1 MTLGTDSAPRPD
13 SRPDIRETDREALSA
28 RARVGLWLVVVA
40 IAAFTLADVKLVQH
54 DLPSML
60 LVRVVQLALIGVASL
75 ALRVRMSKRLRT
87 ASVVAF
93 VSGLYVTSA
102 IAGSLRGGM
111 TTQPIT
117 DLAIAFATA
126 TTLPWGPW
134 PQLVSVTVAV
144 LAIVLGD
151 HAVYGTLAGASP
163 HMAVGLGVAFLVSVY
178 IAHQLERYRCER
190 DAAEAAVRRNE
201 ERFRSLIE
209 HGSDVIT
216 ILDAEGVIRYESPSV
231 ERLLDHRAEDLLG
244 EKASRYV
251 HPDDLQAVAAA
262 FGRALGGHA
271 ASVEC
276 RIPRRDGSWCDV
288 EAVFTN
294 LLDHPAVGGIVVN
307 WRDIGERTRAEEER
321 ARYVHELAR
330 ARDQALASTRTKSMF
345 LANMSHEVRTPM
357 NVIIG
362 MTDMVLDTE
371 LASEQRA
378 NLERLRAAAIGLLA
392 IINDI
397 LDASKIEA
405 GKMTVEAVDMD
416 LRRTIEEAAGLLV
429 PAATAKGL
437 ALTCMIAPE
446 VPAQLM
452 GDPVRV
458 RQTLVN
464 LVGNAVKFTDA
475 GAITVEAK
483 VLRRAS
489 SHVVVRV
496 SITDTG
502 IGIPPERQAG
512 LFESFAQGDDS
523 TTRVYGGTGLGLAIC
538 RQLVTLM
545 GGHMGVESQPGRG
558 STFWFELTMKCRTTG
573 ADAVAA

>member
-1 MTLGTDSAPRPD
+1 MDSAARRD
-13 SRPDIRETDREALSA
+13 GGPDIRETDREALSA
-28 RARVGLWLVVVA
+28 RARVGLWVVLVA
-40 IAAFTLADVKLVQH
+40 IAAFTLADLKLVQH
-54 DLPSML
+54 GLRSML
-60 LVRVVQLALIGVASL
+60 LVRVVQLALIGAASL
-75 ALRVRMSKRLRT
+75 ALRVRMSERLRV
-87 ASVVAF
+87 ASTVAF
-93 VSGLYVTSA
+93 VSGIYVTSA

-111 TTQPIT
+111 ATQPIT

-134 PQLVSVTVAV
+134 PQLASVTVAV
-144 LAIVLGD
+144 LAIALGD
-151 HAVYGTLAGASP
+151 YAVHGTLAGTSP
-163 HMAVGLGVAFLVSVY
+163 HMAAGLGVAFLVSVY
-178 IAHQLERYRCER
+178 IAHQLARYRRER

-209 HGSDVIT
+209 RGSDVIT
-216 ILDAEGVIRYESPSV
+216 ILDAEGVIRYESPSI
-231 ERLLDHRAEDLLG
+231 ERRLGHRAEDRLG
-244 EKASRYV
+244 ERASRYV
-251 HPDDLQAVAAA
+251 HPEDLRAVTAA
-262 FGRALGGHA
+262 FGRALDGQA
-271 ASVEC
+271 VSVEC
-276 RIPRRDGSWCDV
+276 RAARRDGSWRDV

-330 ARDQALASTRTKSMF
+330 ARDQALASTRAKSMF

-362 MTDMVLDTE
+362 MTDMVLDTD
-371 LASEQRA
+371 LRSDQRA
-378 NLERLRAAAIGLLA
+378 NLERVRAAAIGLLA
-392 IINDI
+392 IINDL

-405 GKMTVEAVDMD
+405 GKLTIEAVDMD
-416 LRRTIEEAAGLLV
+416 LRRTLVEAAGLLV
-429 PAATAKGL
+429 PAASAKGL
-437 ALTCMIAPE
+437 SLTCVIEPD
-446 VPAQLM
+446 VPAQVK

-464 LVGNAVKFTDA
+464 LVGNAVKFTDR
-475 GAITVEAK
+475 GAITVEAR
-483 VLRRAS
+483 VLRRAP

-496 SITDTG
+496 SVIDTG

-545 GGHMGVESQPGRG
+545 GGHMGLESQPGRG
-558 STFWFELTMKCRTTG
+558 STFWFELTMPTRG

>member
-1 MTLGTDSAPRPD
+1 MDSAARRD
-13 SRPDIRETDREALSA
+13 SGPDIRETDREALSA
-28 RARVGLWLVVVA
+28 RARVGLWIVLVAVA
-40 IAAFTLADVKLVQH
+40 VFTLADLKLVQH
-54 DLPSML
+54 GLRSML
-60 LVRVVQLALIGVASL
+60 LVRVVQLALIGAASL
-75 ALRVRMSKRLRT
+75 ALRVRMSERLRV
-87 ASVVAF
+87 ASTVAF
-93 VSGLYVTSA
+93 VSGIYVTSA

-111 TTQPIT
+111 STQPIT

-134 PQLVSVTVAV
+134 PQLASVTVAV
-144 LAIVLGD
+144 LAIALGEY
-151 HAVYGTLAGASP
+151 AVHGTLAGTSP
-163 HMAVGLGVAFLVSVY
+163 HMTAGLGVAFLVSVY
-178 IAHQLERYRCER
+178 IAHQLARYRRER

-209 HGSDVIT
+209 RGSDVIT
-216 ILDAEGVIRYESPSV
+216 ILDAEGVIRYESPSI
-231 ERLLDHRAEDLLG
+231 ERRLGHRAEDRLG
-244 EKASRYV
+244 ERASRYV
-251 HPDDLQAVAAA
+251 HPEDLRAVTAA
-262 FGRALGGHA
+262 FGRALDGQA
-271 ASVEC
+271 VSVEC
-276 RIPRRDGSWCDV
+276 RAARRDGSWRDV

-307 WRDIGERTRAEEER
+307 WRDIGERKRAEEER
-321 ARYVHELAR
+321 ARYVRELAR
-330 ARDQALASTRTKSMF
+330 ARDQALASTRAKSMF

-362 MTDMVLDTE
+362 MTDMVLDTD
-371 LASEQRA
+371 LRSDQRA
-378 NLERLRAAAIGLLA
+378 NLERVRAAAIGLLA

-405 GKMTVEAVDMD
+405 GKLTIEAVDMD
-416 LRRTIEEAAGLLV
+416 LRRTLVEAAGLLV
-429 PAATAKGL
+429 PAASAKGL
-437 ALTCMIAPE
+437 SLTCVIEPD
-446 VPAQLM
+446 VPAQVK

-464 LVGNAVKFTDA
+464 LVGNAVKFTDR
-475 GAITVEAK
+475 GAITVEAR

-496 SITDTG
+496 SVMDTG

-545 GGHMGVESQPGRG
+545 GGHMGLESQPGRG
-558 STFWFELTMKCRTTG
+558 STFWFELTMPTRG

>member
-1 MTLGTDSAPRPD
+1 MDSAARRD
-13 SRPDIRETDREALSA
+13 SGPDIRETDREALSA
-28 RARVGLWLVVVA
+28 RARVGLWIVLVAV
-40 IAAFTLADVKLVQH
+40 AAFTLADLKLVQH
-54 DLPSML
+54 GLRSML
-60 LVRVVQLALIGVASL
+60 LVRVVQLALIGAASL
-75 ALRVRMSKRLRT
+75 ALRVRMSERLRV
-87 ASVVAF
+87 ASTVAF
-93 VSGLYVTSA
+93 VSGIYVTSA

-111 TTQPIT
+111 STQPIT

-134 PQLVSVTVAV
+134 PQLASVTVAV
-144 LAIVLGD
+144 LAIALGEY
-151 HAVYGTLAGASP
+151 AVHGTLAGTSP
-163 HMAVGLGVAFLVSVY
+163 HMTAGLGVAFLVSVY
-178 IAHQLERYRCER
+178 IAHQLARYRRER

-209 HGSDVIT
+209 RGSDVIT
-216 ILDAEGVIRYESPSV
+216 ILDAEGVIRYESPSI
-231 ERLLDHRAEDLLG
+231 ERRLGHRAEDRLG
-244 EKASRYV
+244 ERASRYV
-251 HPDDLQAVAAA
+251 HPEDLRAVTAA
-262 FGRALGGHA
+262 FGRALDGQA
-271 ASVEC
+271 VSVEC
-276 RIPRRDGSWCDV
+276 RAARRDGSWRDV

-307 WRDIGERTRAEEER
+307 WRDIGERKRAEEER

-330 ARDQALASTRTKSMF
+330 ARDQALASTRAKSMF

-362 MTDMVLDTE
+362 MTDMVLDTD
-371 LASEQRA
+371 LRSDQRA
-378 NLERLRAAAIGLLA
+378 NLERVRAAAIGLLA

-405 GKMTVEAVDMD
+405 GKLTIEAVDMD
-416 LRRTIEEAAGLLV
+416 LRRTLVEAAGLLV
-429 PAATAKGL
+429 PAASAKGL
-437 ALTCMIAPE
+437 SLTCVIEPD
-446 VPAQLM
+446 VPAQVK

-464 LVGNAVKFTDA
+464 LVGNAVKFTDR
-475 GAITVEAK
+475 GAITVEAR
-483 VLRRAS
+483 VLRRAP

-496 SITDTG
+496 SVIDTG

-545 GGHMGVESQPGRG
+545 GGHMGLESQPGRG
-558 STFWFELTMKCRTTG
+558 STFWFELTMPTRG

>member
-40 IAAFTLADVKLVQH
+40 IAAFTLADLKLVQH

-75 ALRVRMSKRLRT
+75 ALRVRMSERLRT

-102 IAGSLRGGM
+102 IAGSLRGGT

-144 LAIVLGD
+144 LAIALGD
-151 HAVYGTLAGASP
+151 HAVHGTLAGASP
-163 HMAVGLGVAFLVSVY
+163 HMAAGLGVAFLVSVY
-178 IAHQLERYRCER
+178 IAHQLERYRRER

-231 ERLLDHRAEDLLG
+231 ERLLDHRAEELLG

-251 HPDDLQAVAAA
+251 HPDDLQPVAAA
-262 FGRALGGHA
+262 FGRALDGHA

-330 ARDQALASTRTKSMF
+330 ARDQALASTRAKSMF

-371 LASEQRA
+371 LASEQRV
-378 NLERLRAAAIGLLA
+378 NLERVRAAAIGLLA

-437 ALTCMIAPE
+437 SLTCMIAPD

-475 GAITVEAK
+475 GAITVEAR

-496 SITDTG
+496 SVTDTG
-502 IGIPPERQAG
+502 IGVPPERQAG

-558 STFWFELTMKCRTTG
+558 STFWFELTMKCPTTS

>member
-1 MTLGTDSAPRPD
+1 MDSAARRD
-13 SRPDIRETDREALSA
+13 SGPDIRETDREALSA
-28 RARVGLWLVVVA
+28 RARVGLWVVLVA
-40 IAAFTLADVKLVQH
+40 IAAFTLADLKLVQH
-54 DLPSML
+54 GLRSML
-60 LVRVVQLALIGVASL
+60 LVRVVQLALIGAASL
-75 ALRVRMSKRLRT
+75 ALRVRMSERLRV
-87 ASVVAF
+87 ASTVAF
-93 VSGLYVTSA
+93 VSGIYVTSA

-111 TTQPIT
+111 ATQPIT

-134 PQLVSVTVAV
+134 PQLASVTVAA
-144 LAIVLGD
+144 LAIALGD
-151 HAVYGTLAGASP
+151 YAVHGTLAGASP
-163 HMAVGLGVAFLVSVY
+163 HMAAGLGVAFLVSVY
-178 IAHQLERYRCER
+178 IAHQLERYRRER

-209 HGSDVIT
+209 RGSDVIT
-216 ILDAEGVIRYESPSV
+216 ILDAEGVIRYESPSI
-231 ERLLDHRAEDLLG
+231 ERRLGHRAEDRLG
-244 EKASRYV
+244 ERASRYV
-251 HPDDLQAVAAA
+251 HPEDLRAVTAA
-262 FGRALGGHA
+262 FGRALDGHA
-271 ASVEC
+271 VSVEC
-276 RIPRRDGSWCDV
+276 RAARRDGSWCDV

-307 WRDIGERTRAEEER
+307 WRDIGERKRAEEER

-330 ARDQALASTRTKSMF
+330 ARDQALASTRAKSMF

-362 MTDMVLDTE
+362 MTDMVLDTD
-371 LASEQRA
+371 LRSDQRA
-378 NLERLRAAAIGLLA
+378 NLERVRAAAIGLLA

-405 GKMTVEAVDMD
+405 GKLTIEAVDMD
-416 LRRTIEEAAGLLV
+416 LRRTLVEAAGLLV
-429 PAATAKGL
+429 PAASAKGL
-437 ALTCMIAPE
+437 SLTCVIEPD
-446 VPAQLM
+446 VPAQVK

-464 LVGNAVKFTDA
+464 LVGNAVKFTDR
-475 GAITVEAK
+475 GAITVEAR

-496 SITDTG
+496 SVTDTG

-545 GGHMGVESQPGRG
+545 GGHMGLESQPGRG
-558 STFWFELTMKCRTTG
+558 STFWFELTMPTRG

>member
-1 MTLGTDSAPRPD
+1 MDSAARRD
-13 SRPDIRETDREALSA
+13 GGPDIRETDREALSA
-28 RARVGLWLVVVA
+28 RARVGLWVVLVA
-40 IAAFTLADVKLVQH
+40 IAAFTLADLKLVQH
-54 DLPSML
+54 GLRSML
-60 LVRVVQLALIGVASL
+60 LVRVVQLALIGAASL
-75 ALRVRMSKRLRT
+75 ALRVRMSERLRV
-87 ASVVAF
+87 ASTVAF
-93 VSGLYVTSA
+93 VSGIYVTSA

-111 TTQPIT
+111 STQPIT

-134 PQLVSVTVAV
+134 PQLASVTVAV
-144 LAIVLGD
+144 LAIALGEY
-151 HAVYGTLAGASP
+151 AVHGTLAGTSP
-163 HMAVGLGVAFLVSVY
+163 HMAAGLGVAFLVSVY
-178 IAHQLERYRCER
+178 IAHQLARYRRER

-209 HGSDVIT
+209 RGSDVIT
-216 ILDAEGVIRYESPSV
+216 ILDAEGVIRYESPSI
-231 ERLLDHRAEDLLG
+231 ERRLGHRAEDLLG
-244 EKASRYV
+244 ARASRYV
-251 HPDDLQAVAAA
+251 HPEDLRAVTAA
-262 FGRALGGHA
+262 FGRALDGHA
-271 ASVEC
+271 VSVEC
-276 RIPRRDGSWCDV
+276 RAARRDGSWCDV

-307 WRDIGERTRAEEER
+307 WRDIGERKRAEEER

-330 ARDQALASTRTKSMF
+330 ARDQALASTRAKSMF

-362 MTDMVLDTE
+362 MTDMVLDTD
-371 LASEQRA
+371 LRSDQRA
-378 NLERLRAAAIGLLA
+378 NLERVRAAAIGLLA

-405 GKMTVEAVDMD
+405 GKLTIEAVDMD
-416 LRRTIEEAAGLLV
+416 LRRTLVEAAGLLV
-429 PAATAKGL
+429 PAASAKGL
-437 ALTCMIAPE
+437 SLTCVIEPD
-446 VPAQLM
+446 VPAQVK

-464 LVGNAVKFTDA
+464 LVGNAVKFTDR
-475 GAITVEAK
+475 GAITVEAR
-483 VLRRAS
+483 VLRRAP

-496 SITDTG
+496 SVIDTG

-545 GGHMGVESQPGRG
+545 GGHMGLESQPGRG
-558 STFWFELTMKCRTTG
+558 STFWFELTMPTRG

>member
-28 RARVGLWLVVVA
+28 RARVGLWVVLVA
-40 IAAFTLADVKLVQH
+40 IAAFTLADLKLVQH

-60 LVRVVQLALIGVASL
+60 LVRVVQLALIGAASL
-75 ALRVRMSKRLRT
+75 ALRVRMSERLRA
-87 ASVVAF
+87 ASTVAF

-111 TTQPIT
+111 ATQPIT
-117 DLAIAFATA
+117 GLAIAFATA

-144 LAIVLGD
+144 LAIALGD
-151 HAVYGTLAGASP
+151 YAVYGTLAGASP
-163 HMAVGLGVAFLVSVY
+163 HMAAGLGVAFLVSVY
-178 IAHQLERYRCER
+178 IAHQLERYRRER

-244 EKASRYV
+244 EKASHYV

-262 FGRALGGHA
+262 FGRALDGHG

-276 RIPRRDGSWCDV
+276 RIPRRDGSRCDV

-307 WRDIGERTRAEEER
+307 WRDIGERKRAEEER

-330 ARDQALASTRTKSMF
+330 ARDQALASTRAKSMF

-371 LASEQRA
+371 LASEQRV
-378 NLERLRAAAIGLLA
+378 NLERVRAAAIGLLA

-437 ALTCMIAPE
+437 SLTCTIAPD

-475 GAITVEAK
+475 GAITVEAR

-496 SITDTG
+496 SVTDTG

>member
-1 MTLGTDSAPRPD
+1 MSERLR
-13 SRPDIRETDREALSA
+13 
-28 RARVGLWLVVVA
+28 
-40 IAAFTLADVKLVQH
+40 
-54 DLPSML
+54 
-60 LVRVVQLALIGVASL
+60 VAS
-75 ALRVRMSKRLRT
+75 T
-87 ASVVAF
+87 VAF
-93 VSGLYVTSA
+93 VSGIYVTSA

-111 TTQPIT
+111 STQPIT

-134 PQLVSVTVAV
+134 PQLASVTVAV
-144 LAIVLGD
+144 LAIALGEY
-151 HAVYGTLAGASP
+151 AVHGTLAGTSP
-163 HMAVGLGVAFLVSVY
+163 HMTAGLGVAFLVSVY
-178 IAHQLERYRCER
+178 IAHQLARYRRER

-209 HGSDVIT
+209 RGSDVIT
-216 ILDAEGVIRYESPSV
+216 ILDAEGVIRYESPSI
-231 ERLLDHRAEDLLG
+231 ERRLGHRAEDRLG
-244 EKASRYV
+244 ERASRYV
-251 HPDDLQAVAAA
+251 HPEDLRAVTAA
-262 FGRALGGHA
+262 FGRALDGQA
-271 ASVEC
+271 VSVEC
-276 RIPRRDGSWCDV
+276 RAARRDGSWRDV

-307 WRDIGERTRAEEER
+307 WRDIGERKRAEEER

-330 ARDQALASTRTKSMF
+330 ARDQALASTRAKSMF

-362 MTDMVLDTE
+362 MTDMVLDTD
-371 LASEQRA
+371 LGSEQRA
-378 NLERLRAAAIGLLA
+378 NLERVRAAAIGLLA

-405 GKMTVEAVDMD
+405 GKLTIEAVDMD
-416 LRRTIEEAAGLLV
+416 LRRTLVEAAGLLV
-429 PAATAKGL
+429 PAASAKGL
-437 ALTCMIAPE
+437 SLTCVIEPD
-446 VPAQLM
+446 VPAQVK

-464 LVGNAVKFTDA
+464 LVGNAVKFTDR
-475 GAITVEAK
+475 GAITVEAR
-483 VLRRAS
+483 VLRRAP

-496 SITDTG
+496 SVIDTG

-545 GGHMGVESQPGRG
+545 GGHMGLESQPGRG
-558 STFWFELTMKCRTTG
+558 STFWFELTMPTRG

>member
-28 RARVGLWLVVVA
+28 RARVGLWVVLVA
-40 IAAFTLADVKLVQH
+40 IAAFTLADLKLVQH

-60 LVRVVQLALIGVASL
+60 LVRVVQLALIGAASL
-75 ALRVRMSKRLRT
+75 ALRVRMSERLRA
-87 ASVVAF
+87 ASMVAF

-117 DLAIAFATA
+117 GLAIAFATA

-134 PQLVSVTVAV
+134 PQLVSVTVAA
-144 LAIVLGD
+144 LAIALGD
-151 HAVYGTLAGASP
+151 YAVHGTLAGASP
-163 HMAVGLGVAFLVSVY
+163 HMTAGLGVAFLVSVY
-178 IAHQLERYRCER
+178 IAQQLERYRRER

-231 ERLLDHRAEDLLG
+231 ERLLDRRAESLLG

-262 FGRALGGHA
+262 FGRALDGHA

-307 WRDIGERTRAEEER
+307 WRDIGERKRAEEER
-321 ARYVHELAR
+321 ARYVRELAR
-330 ARDQALASTRTKSMF
+330 ARDQALASTRAKSMF

-362 MTDMVLDTE
+362 MTDMVLDAE
-371 LASEQRA
+371 LASEQRV
-378 NLERLRAAAIGLLA
+378 NLERVRAAAIGLLA

-429 PAATAKGL
+429 SAATAKGL
-437 ALTCMIAPE
+437 ALTCMIAPD

-475 GAITVEAK
+475 GAITVEAR

-496 SITDTG
+496 SVTDTG
-502 IGIPPERQAG
+502 IWVPPERQAG

>member
-1 MTLGTDSAPRPD
+1 MDSAARRD
-13 SRPDIRETDREALSA
+13 SGPDIRETDREALSA
-28 RARVGLWLVVVA
+28 RARVGLWIVLVAVA
-40 IAAFTLADVKLVQH
+40 VFTLADLKLVQH
-54 DLPSML
+54 GLRSML
-60 LVRVVQLALIGVASL
+60 LVRVVQLALIGAASL
-75 ALRVRMSKRLRT
+75 ALRVRMSERLRV
-87 ASVVAF
+87 ASTVAF
-93 VSGLYVTSA
+93 VSGIYVTSA

-111 TTQPIT
+111 STQPIT

-134 PQLVSVTVAV
+134 PQLASVTVAV
-144 LAIVLGD
+144 LAIALGEY
-151 HAVYGTLAGASP
+151 AVHGTLAGTSP
-163 HMAVGLGVAFLVSVY
+163 HMTAGLGVAFLVSVY
-178 IAHQLERYRCER
+178 IAHQLARYRRER

-209 HGSDVIT
+209 RGSDVIT
-216 ILDAEGVIRYESPSV
+216 ILDAEGVIRYESPSI
-231 ERLLDHRAEDLLG
+231 ERRLGHRAEDRLG
-244 EKASRYV
+244 ERASRYV
-251 HPDDLQAVAAA
+251 HPEDLRAVTAA
-262 FGRALGGHA
+262 FGRALDGQA
-271 ASVEC
+271 VSVEC
-276 RIPRRDGSWCDV
+276 RAARRDGSWRDV

-307 WRDIGERTRAEEER
+307 WRDIGERKRAEEER

-330 ARDQALASTRTKSMF
+330 ARDQALASTRAKSMF

-362 MTDMVLDTE
+362 MTDMVLDTD
-371 LASEQRA
+371 LRSDQRA
-378 NLERLRAAAIGLLA
+378 NLERVRAAAIGLLA

-405 GKMTVEAVDMD
+405 GKLTIEAVDMD
-416 LRRTIEEAAGLLV
+416 LRRTLVEAAGLLV
-429 PAATAKGL
+429 PAASAKGL
-437 ALTCMIAPE
+437 SLTCVIEPD
-446 VPAQLM
+446 VPAQVK

-464 LVGNAVKFTDA
+464 LVGNAVKFTDR
-475 GAITVEAK
+475 GAITVEAR

-496 SITDTG
+496 SVIDTG

-545 GGHMGVESQPGRG
+545 GGHMGLESQPGRG
-558 STFWFELTMKCRTTG
+558 STFWFELTMPTRG

>member
-1 MTLGTDSAPRPD
+1 MDSAARRD
-13 SRPDIRETDREALSA
+13 SGPDIRETDREALSA
-28 RARVGLWLVVVA
+28 RARVGLWIVLVAV
-40 IAAFTLADVKLVQH
+40 AAFTLADLKLVQH
-54 DLPSML
+54 GLRSML
-60 LVRVVQLALIGVASL
+60 LVRVVQLALIGAASL
-75 ALRVRMSKRLRT
+75 ALRVRMSERLRV
-87 ASVVAF
+87 ASTVAF
-93 VSGLYVTSA
+93 VSGIYVTSA

-111 TTQPIT
+111 STQPIT

-134 PQLVSVTVAV
+134 PQLASVTVAV
-144 LAIVLGD
+144 LAIALGEY
-151 HAVYGTLAGASP
+151 AVHGTLAGTSP
-163 HMAVGLGVAFLVSVY
+163 HMTAGLGVAFLVSVY
-178 IAHQLERYRCER
+178 IAHQLARYRRER

-209 HGSDVIT
+209 RGSDVIT
-216 ILDAEGVIRYESPSV
+216 ILDAEGVIRYESPSI
-231 ERLLDHRAEDLLG
+231 ERRLGHRAEDRLG
-244 EKASRYV
+244 ERASRYV
-251 HPDDLQAVAAA
+251 HPEDLRAVTAA
-262 FGRALGGHA
+262 FGRALDGQA
-271 ASVEC
+271 VSVEC
-276 RIPRRDGSWCDV
+276 RAARRDGSWRDV

-307 WRDIGERTRAEEER
+307 WRDIGERKRAEEER

-330 ARDQALASTRTKSMF
+330 ARDQALASTRAKSMF

-362 MTDMVLDTE
+362 MTDMVLDTD
-371 LASEQRA
+371 LRSDQRA
-378 NLERLRAAAIGLLA
+378 NLERVRAAAIGLLA

-405 GKMTVEAVDMD
+405 GKLTIEAVDMD
-416 LRRTIEEAAGLLV
+416 LRRTLVEAAGLLV
-429 PAATAKGL
+429 PAARAKGL
-437 ALTCMIAPE
+437 SLTCVIEPD
-446 VPAQLM
+446 VPAQVK

-464 LVGNAVKFTDA
+464 LVGNAVKFTDR
-475 GAITVEAK
+475 GAITVEAR

-496 SITDTG
+496 SVIDTG

-545 GGHMGVESQPGRG
+545 GGHMGLESQPGRG
-558 STFWFELTMKCRTTG
+558 STFWFELTMPTRG

>member
-1 MTLGTDSAPRPD
+1 MDSAARRD
-13 SRPDIRETDREALSA
+13 SGPDIRETDREALSA
-28 RARVGLWLVVVA
+28 RARVGLWIVLVAV
-40 IAAFTLADVKLVQH
+40 AAFTLADLKLVQH
-54 DLPSML
+54 GLRSML
-60 LVRVVQLALIGVASL
+60 LVRVVQLALIGAASL
-75 ALRVRMSKRLRT
+75 ALRVRMSERLRV
-87 ASVVAF
+87 ASTVAF
-93 VSGLYVTSA
+93 VSGIYVTSA

-111 TTQPIT
+111 STQPIT

-134 PQLVSVTVAV
+134 PQLASVTVAV
-144 LAIVLGD
+144 LAIALGEY
-151 HAVYGTLAGASP
+151 AVHGTLAGTSP
-163 HMAVGLGVAFLVSVY
+163 HMTAGLGVAFLVSVY
-178 IAHQLERYRCER
+178 IAHQLARYRRER

-209 HGSDVIT
+209 RGSDVIT
-216 ILDAEGVIRYESPSV
+216 ILDAEGVIRYESPSI
-231 ERLLDHRAEDLLG
+231 ERRLGHRAEDRLG
-244 EKASRYV
+244 ERASRYV
-251 HPDDLQAVAAA
+251 HPEDLRAVTAA
-262 FGRALGGHA
+262 FGRALDGQA
-271 ASVEC
+271 VSVEC
-276 RIPRRDGSWCDV
+276 RAARRDGSWRDV

-307 WRDIGERTRAEEER
+307 WRDIGERKRAEEER

-330 ARDQALASTRTKSMF
+330 ARDQALASTRAKSMF

-362 MTDMVLDTE
+362 MTDMVLDTD
-371 LASEQRA
+371 LGSEQRA
-378 NLERLRAAAIGLLA
+378 NLERVRAAAIGLLA

-405 GKMTVEAVDMD
+405 GKLTIEAVDMD
-416 LRRTIEEAAGLLV
+416 LRRTLVEAAGLLV
-429 PAATAKGL
+429 PAASAKGL
-437 ALTCMIAPE
+437 SLTCVIEPD
-446 VPAQLM
+446 VPAQVK

-464 LVGNAVKFTDA
+464 LVGNAVKFTDR
-475 GAITVEAK
+475 GAITVEAR

-496 SITDTG
+496 SVIDTG

-545 GGHMGVESQPGRG
+545 GGHMGLESQPGRG
-558 STFWFELTMKCRTTG
+558 STFWFELTMPTRG

>member
-1 MTLGTDSAPRPD
+1 MDSAARRD
-13 SRPDIRETDREALSA
+13 SGPDIRETDREALSA
-28 RARVGLWLVVVA
+28 RARVGLWIVLVAVA
-40 IAAFTLADVKLVQH
+40 VFTLADLKLVQH
-54 DLPSML
+54 GLRSML
-60 LVRVVQLALIGVASL
+60 LVRVVQLALIGAASL
-75 ALRVRMSKRLRT
+75 ALRVRMSERLRV
-87 ASVVAF
+87 ASTVAF
-93 VSGLYVTSA
+93 VSGIYVTSA

-111 TTQPIT
+111 STQPIT

-134 PQLVSVTVAV
+134 PQLASVTVAV
-144 LAIVLGD
+144 LAIALGD
-151 HAVYGTLAGASP
+151 YAVHGTLAGTSP
-163 HMAVGLGVAFLVSVY
+163 HMAAGLGVAFLVSVY
-178 IAHQLERYRCER
+178 IAHQLERYRRER

-216 ILDAEGVIRYESPSV
+216 ILDAEGVIRYESPSI
-231 ERLLDHRAEDLLG
+231 ERRLGHRAEDRLG
-244 EKASRYV
+244 ERASRYV
-251 HPDDLQAVAAA
+251 HPEDLRAVTAA
-262 FGRALGGHA
+262 FGRALDGHA
-271 ASVEC
+271 VSVEC
-276 RIPRRDGSWCDV
+276 RAARRDGSWCDV

-330 ARDQALASTRTKSMF
+330 ARDQALASTRAKSMF

-362 MTDMVLDTE
+362 MTDMVLDTD
-371 LASEQRA
+371 LGSEQRA
-378 NLERLRAAAIGLLA
+378 NLERVRAAAIGLLA

-405 GKMTVEAVDMD
+405 GKLTIEAVDMD
-416 LRRTIEEAAGLLV
+416 LRRTLVEAAGLLV
-429 PAATAKGL
+429 PAASAKGL
-437 ALTCMIAPE
+437 SLTCVIEPD
-446 VPAQLM
+446 VPAQVK

-464 LVGNAVKFTDA
+464 LVGNAVKFTDR
-475 GAITVEAK
+475 GAITVEAR

-496 SITDTG
+496 SVMDTG

-545 GGHMGVESQPGRG
+545 GGHMGLESQPGRG
-558 STFWFELTMKCRTTG
+558 STFWFELTMSTTG

>member
-1 MTLGTDSAPRPD
+1 MDSAARRD
-13 SRPDIRETDREALSA
+13 SGPDIRETDREALSA
-28 RARVGLWLVVVA
+28 RARVGLWIVLVAV
-40 IAAFTLADVKLVQH
+40 AAFTLADLKLVQH
-54 DLPSML
+54 GLRSML
-60 LVRVVQLALIGVASL
+60 LVRVVQLALIGAASL
-75 ALRVRMSKRLRT
+75 ALRVRMSERLRV
-87 ASVVAF
+87 ASTVAF
-93 VSGLYVTSA
+93 VSGIYVTSA

-111 TTQPIT
+111 ATQPIT

-134 PQLVSVTVAV
+134 PQLASVTVAV
-144 LAIVLGD
+144 LAIALGD
-151 HAVYGTLAGASP
+151 YAVHGTLAGTSP
-163 HMAVGLGVAFLVSVY
+163 HMAAGLGVAFLVSVY
-178 IAHQLERYRCER
+178 IAHQLARYRRER

-209 HGSDVIT
+209 RGSDVVT
-216 ILDAEGVIRYESPSV
+216 ILDAEGVIRYESPSI
-231 ERLLDHRAEDLLG
+231 ERRLGHRAEDRLG
-244 EKASRYV
+244 ERASRYV
-251 HPDDLQAVAAA
+251 HPEDLRAVTAA
-262 FGRALGGHA
+262 FARAIDGHA

-276 RIPRRDGSWCDV
+276 RVARRDGSWCDV

-307 WRDIGERTRAEEER
+307 WRDIGERKRAEEER

-330 ARDQALASTRTKSMF
+330 ARDQALASTRAKSMF

-362 MTDMVLDTE
+362 MTDMVLDTD
-371 LASEQRA
+371 LRSDQRA
-378 NLERLRAAAIGLLA
+378 NLERVRAAAIGLLA

-405 GKMTVEAVDMD
+405 GKLTIEVVDMD
-416 LRRTIEEAAGLLV
+416 LRRTLVEAAGLLV
-429 PAATAKGL
+429 PAASAKGL
-437 ALTCMIAPE
+437 SLTCVIEPD
-446 VPAQLM
+446 VPAQVK

-464 LVGNAVKFTDA
+464 LVGNAVKFTDR
-475 GAITVEAK
+475 GAITVEAR

-496 SITDTG
+496 SVIDTG

-545 GGHMGVESQPGRG
+545 GGHMGLESQPGRG
-558 STFWFELTMKCRTTG
+558 STFWFELTMPTRG